1 MSEKFENN
9 EMNEQ
14 NLEQAAVGKANS
26 NTAVA
31 YICSNC
37 NALVWVY
44 GWDDES
50 APQTKM
56 IHCTSIS
63 VQKSRKMQGQAQRA
77 SNIAFGN
84 QE

>member
-1 MSEKFENN
+1 MSEKNHEVN
-9 EMNEQ
+9 EK
-14 NLEQAAVGKANS
+14 NLENAAGGKANS

-56 IHCTSIS
+56 IHCTECG
-63 VQKSRKMQGQAQRA
+63 RLCDGYRR
-77 SNIAFGN
+77 
-84 QE
+84 